1 MAGPQEVL
9 AHTNFIRGIW
19 TRLLQKGSLSLP
31 GGDLPEHQC
40 RVTTQKGR
48 GQGSSIGERGF
59 MYLGNAAP
67 RQVGK
72 FVSESSEGQQ
82 RPGVSYHPG
91 VSLMYG

>member
-1 MAGPQEVL
+1 
-9 AHTNFIRGIW
+9 
-19 TRLLQKGSLSLP
+19 
-31 GGDLPEHQC
+31 
-40 RVTTQKGR
+40 
-48 GQGSSIGERGF
+48 